1 MLRSMTGFGRAQG
14 NYQTKKVS
22 IEIRSL
28 NSKSMDLNLR
38 LPSDYKEMDAVFRK
52 AIANKLGRG
61 KVDCSVSIDSLGEE
75 SSVHVNKALAAKYY
89 AELKAINDELSMGTE
104 DYLSLIMR
112 MPDVL
117 ESDKGSMEEEEKNW
131 LVQLLNDALE
141 NLNSFR
147 RKEGEDLE
155 EEFRARIADIRKNL
169 DEVPQYEEA
178 RIQTIRERMQKAL
191 EDIDGGYDENRFEQE
206 LIFYIEKLDISEEKM
221 RLSNHLDYFIQTME
235 KEAAGKKLGFITQEI
250 GREINTLGS
259 KSNNADMQKLVI
271 GMKDALEK
279 IKEQILNTL

>member
-112 MPDVL
+112 MPDV
-117 ESDKGSMEEEEKNW
+117 
-131 LVQLLNDALE
+131 
-141 NLNSFR
+141 
-147 RKEGEDLE
+147 
-155 EEFRARIADIRKNL
+155 
-169 DEVPQYEEA
+169 
-178 RIQTIRERMQKAL
+178 
-191 EDIDGGYDENRFEQE
+191 
-206 LIFYIEKLDISEEKM
+206 
-221 RLSNHLDYFIQTME
+221 
-235 KEAAGKKLGFITQEI
+235 
-250 GREINTLGS
+250 
-259 KSNNADMQKLVI
+259 
-271 GMKDALEK
+271 
-279 IKEQILNTL
+279 